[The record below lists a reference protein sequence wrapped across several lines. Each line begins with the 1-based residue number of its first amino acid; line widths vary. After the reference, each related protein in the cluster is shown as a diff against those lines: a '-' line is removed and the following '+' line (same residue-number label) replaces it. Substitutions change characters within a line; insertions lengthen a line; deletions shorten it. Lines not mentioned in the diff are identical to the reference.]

1 MPNTGSIVVIN
12 LLLDWTGIAAASSPV
27 VAAGSGAT
35 ARSRSPSPSTPPRV
49 DGLFVCAVLVGVA
62 LFLALVAAQRSAG
75 GRADVDTPLLRP
87 ALAPVFQD

>member
-1 MPNTGSIVVIN
+1 M
-12 LLLDWTGIAAASSPV
+12 
-27 VAAGSGAT
+27 
-35 ARSRSPSPSTPPRV
+35 

-87 ALAPVFQD
+87 ALVALRLGTAVPLVSLAVVEKLANPAMGIEMLEQRHIA